1 MAYKKRTEVTAGYA
15 DQTVGQLIQK
25 QIEIRRKISQ
35 AIGSG
40 MGPGVVNQLNNMLEQ
55 LSIEISSKAAL
66 EQESKKREQTIEQG
80 KDPDDN
86 VLNIGDVE

>member
-1 MAYKKRTEVTAGYA
+1 MFLDTSNMSVDE
-15 DQTVGQLIQK
+15 LIQK

-40 MGPGVVNQLNNMLEQ
+40 MGSGVVSQLNNMLEQ

-66 EQESKKREQTIEQG
+66 EQEAKKREQAIEQG